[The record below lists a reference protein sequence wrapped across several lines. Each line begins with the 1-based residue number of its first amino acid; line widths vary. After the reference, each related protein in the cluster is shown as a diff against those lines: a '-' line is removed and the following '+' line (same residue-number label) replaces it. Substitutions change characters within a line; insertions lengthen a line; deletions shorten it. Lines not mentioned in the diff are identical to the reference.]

1 VRVKDSYLS
10 AFSAHLVG
18 RRGKKQAMVAVAH
31 TILVLAS
38 TLMRKRERYR
48 DPGANY
54 RDGYRK
60 DQLLHRLRRR
70 IEQLGYVVSLEP
82 MVVAAD

>member
-1 VRVKDSYLS
+1 
-10 AFSAHLVG
+10 VG

-48 DPGANY
+48 DPGAKY

-70 IEQLGYVVSLEP
+70 IEQIGYAVSLEP
-82 MVVAAD
+82 MAVAAD

>member
-54 RDGYRK
+54 LDGYRK
-60 DQLLHRLRRR
+60 DQLLHRIRRR
-70 IEQLGYVVSLEP
+70 IEQLGYAVSLEP